1 MMSFRRM
8 LCGPAL
14 IAGLALVAPSRAVEV
29 NRDGLG
35 QVLILPVWTT
45 TGGHSTLLNIQSL
58 NLMAA
63 KLRVLGGD
71 GSLLFSGNLY
81 FRQGNDSWTAGIGP
95 DPGGGS
101 LLSSSDTTCLLVSG
115 EDGVEALSGPISL
128 PADHGSIE
136 VIGMGVPAHADG
148 VDPNVVFQIEDEF
161 AQSDCDALAAR
172 WNSGNWSES
181 PAQALGSPD
190 PILAATWSIIQVER
204 GTLYQVPGTALA
216 NYSDQVQHTSPGD
229 ALPNLASGHDA
240 GTDEGKTVSRV
251 CDSTME
257 CSEDTWATP
266 LDAVAAALLM
276 DSYRGDFI
284 IDPNLGAATDLIIT
298 YPLAPYFAERDGPD
312 STLAKAHV
320 RMDSADRDGTS
331 RTGTVCPS
339 PSPPHVFCDGTYMDI
354 EQPAPMLKIT
364 FNPEQEP
371 SADLDILSDWT
382 STYIPPATPVEPSG
396 VLGLPATYRLEKAD
410 ALQYPDG
417 TVSPLSPLPPLP
429 PAGTF
434 FVALQYYWNA
444 ADLVGNS
451 GKQYFGAPA
460 LPVVFQQY
468 VNGTLPG
475 PDEVAQRANYG
486 MAFRPAGRGAYT
498 LPPGG
503 GSVPHQAS
511 DVRPEAQ

>member
-1 MMSFRRM
+1 MEIRGWLCRM
-8 LCGPAL
+8 AL
-14 IAGLALVAPSRAVEV
+14 LVGIGLATNVGAVQV
-29 NRDGLG
+29 SDGYG

-45 TGGHSTLLNIQSL
+45 TGGHSTLLNFQPHL
-58 NLMAA
+58 WGAA
-63 KLRVLGGD
+63 KLRVLDGD
-71 GSLLFSGNLY
+71 GALVLSGNLY
-81 FRQGNDSWTAGIGP
+81 FRSDWTAAIGP
-95 DPGGGS
+95 NPDGGS
-101 LLSSSDTTCLLVSG
+101 QLVSNDPACLLVPG
-115 EDGVEALSGPISL
+115 ENGVEPMSGPLHLS
-128 PADHGSIE
+128 ADYGSIE
-136 VIGMGVPAHADG
+136 VILMGYAPYSVEGSQNEVLQEIA
-148 VDPNVVFQIEDEF
+148 N
-161 AQSDCDALAAR
+161 SDCDALAAR
-172 WNSGNWSES
+172 WNGGSWAET
-181 PAQALGSPD
+181 PELGFSVPED
-190 PILAATWSIIQVER
+190 DWNKMSATWSIIQVER
-204 GTLYQVPGTALA
+204 GTLYFVPGVSLDR
-216 NYSDQVQHTSPGD
+216 YSDQVQHTPPGD
-229 ALPNLASGHDA
+229 ALPNLASGHEA